1 MKKKFSVTPGNKK
14 VDIALLITRIGI
26 ALLMFTHGVPKI
38 SGLFQSPVRFMDFL
52 GLGPAVSLS
61 LALFAE
67 VVCSVLV
74 LLGLG
79 TRLAVIPLSITMII
93 AAFHVHIDDPFA
105 KQEMSLHFLLVYV
118 VLFILGSGK
127 YSIDSLLFKAK
138 ANFTGNNR
146 FNKLNTAGF

>member
-1 MKKKFSVTPGNKK
+1 MKQIFSVTHSNKK

-26 ALLMFTHGVPKI
+26 ALLMLSHGVPKI

-67 VVCSVLV
+67 VVCSVFV

-79 TRLAVIPLSITMII
+79 TRLAVIPLSITMLI
-93 AAFHVHIDDPFA
+93 AAFHVHISDPFA

-118 VLFILGSGK
+118 VLFIMGSGR
-127 YSIDSLLFKAK
+127 YSLDHLLFARGQS
-138 ANFTGNNR
+138 NSR
-146 FNKLNTAGF
+146 SSIS